1 MMTLSHIFISSL
13 ATAAITGSSDP
24 IAIGIGGIAGLLP
37 DVDGAKSPAGR
48 ILFPVS
54 KYLEKHFPHRSFTHS
69 ILASIALSAICY
81 GFSYAGWLSIA
92 HSHAIIIGYTAG
104 YLADLVTK
112 SGIQMLYP
120 ASLRCVVPGNRNLRL
135 STGSNA
141 EYAILT
147 IVLGILILVLNI
159 NTRGGMTSTLN
170 EMLGTPRGVAELMNK
185 KGNSQIIVMVEGA
198 RTFDRSRVHDRFAV
212 LDQKDRNTFIVHPLD
227 RPQDLYQVSN
237 KPDGSQIYAERI
249 TAHEGQKIKIQS
261 QFIRFND
268 EEIAPKLLSISQTAG
283 AQIYLSGAIEI
294 EDGADLTI
302 DINPDRYPVI
312 VKRGSKLE
320 LDRCPLETFTNLI
333 GDTWGTGQIAV
344 KAIYTFG
351 NT

>member
-1 MMTLSHIFISSL
+1 MTLSHIFISSL

-37 DVDGAKSPAGR
+37 DVDGSKSPAGR
-48 ILFPVS
+48 ILYPLS
-54 KYLEKHFPHRSFTHS
+54 KYLEKRFPHRSFTHS
-69 ILASIALSAICY
+69 ILASIVLSAICY
-81 GFSYAGWLSIA
+81 GFSYAGWLSSEHA
-92 HSHAIIIGYTAG
+92 HAVVIGYTFG
-104 YLADLVTK
+104 YLSDLITK

-135 STGSNA
+135 STGSNV
-141 EYAILT
+141 EYGILT
-147 IVLGILILVLNI
+147 IVLALLILVLNI
-159 NTRGGMTSTLN
+159 NTRGGMTTTLN

-185 KGNSQIIVMVEGA
+185 KGGSQIIVMVEGA
-198 RTFDRSRVHDRFAV
+198 RTFDRSRVHSSFAV
-212 LDQKDRNTFIVHPLD
+212 LDQKDIGTFIVHPLD
-227 RPQDLYQVSN
+227 RPSELYQVSN

-249 TAHEGQKIKIQS
+249 TAKEGQKIKIQS

-268 EEIAPKLLSISQTAG
+268 EEIATKLLTLSQSPS
-283 AQIYLSGAIEI
+283 AQIYLSGSIEI
-294 EDGADLTI
+294 EDAADVTI

-312 VKRGSKLE
+312 IKRSSKLE
-320 LDRCPLETFTNLI
+320 LNHCPLETFINLI
-333 GDTWGTGQIAV
+333 GDTWGTGQVAV